1 MDLIGKNQSEQLN
14 INIQILK
21 KRLLIL
27 HGGGLSCSI
36 VAQEGGDL
44 ILVEAQRE
52 VIHCQLVAVSVHLH
66 QILNVDTRF
75 QISWYLL
82 DAHRFGEPR
91 SFRSIQFFI

>member
-1 MDLIGKNQSEQLN
+1 M
-14 INIQILK
+14 
-21 KRLLIL
+21 IL

-44 ILVEAQRE
+44 ILIEAQSE
-52 VIHCQLVAVSVHLH
+52 VIYCQLVAMSVYLH

-82 DAHRFGEPR
+82 NAHCYEENQ
-91 SFRSIQFFI
+91 II